1 MRWRKV
7 DTFFRYRIDP
17 ICSTFADRKRQDVKS
32 ALVHDAN
39 LEFAV
44 GWRD

>member
-7 DTFFRYRIDP
+7 DTLFRYRIDL

-32 ALVHDAN
+32 ALVLDAN

-44 GWRD
+44 GRRN

>member
-7 DTFFRYRIDP
+7 DTLFRYRIDL

-44 GWRD
+44 DWRN

>member
-1 MRWRKV
+1 MGWRKV
-7 DTFFRYRIDP
+7 DTLFRYCIEP

-39 LEFAV
+39 LKFAV
-44 GWRD
+44 GWRN